1 MSVDQLIKRLNAI
14 ADAGLIY
21 GKNAFDLER
30 YQDIKDVL
38 RDLTGDLSDLTPAEL
53 SDLFLPTSHYPTPM
67 IDVRAFVK
75 NDDGNVLLVRDQSK
89 GDWALPGGYGEIGFS
104 PSENVLKE
112 LVEEAGV
119 TGEVVRLLA
128 VFDTNK
134 WQPQGRQYYKLVF
147 ECRALSQDFKV
158 NSETSEI
165 GYFNLETLTVPL
177 SEKRNTRSQLNLL
190 EELSQ
195 TGKQHID

>member
-1 MSVDQLIKRLNAI
+1 MSVDQLMKRLNAI

-21 GKNAFDLER
+21 GKDTFDLER
-30 YQDIKDVL
+30 YQDIKTVL
-38 RDLTGDLSDLTPAEL
+38 RDLTGHLSDLTPVEL

-75 NDDGNVLLVRDQSK
+75 NDEGDVLLVRDQAK
-89 GDWALPGGYGEIGFS
+89 GDWTLPGGYGEIGFS
-104 PSENVLKE
+104 PSEHVLNE
-112 LVEEAGV
+112 LVVEAGV

-128 VFDTNK
+128 IFDSNK
-134 WQPQGRQYYKLVF
+134 WQPQGRQYYKFVF

-190 EELSQ
+190 DELSQ
-195 TGKQHID
+195 TGKQYID

>member
-1 MSVDQLIKRLNAI
+1 MSADQLIKRLNAI

-21 GKNAFDLER
+21 GKDTFDLER
-30 YQDIKDVL
+30 YQDIKTVL
-38 RDLTGDLSDLTPAEL
+38 RDLTGHLSDITPAEL

-75 NDDGNVLLVRDQSK
+75 NDEGNVLLVRDQIK
-89 GDWALPGGYGEIGFS
+89 GDWTLPGGYGEIGFS

-128 VFDTNK
+128 IFDSNK
-134 WQPQGRQYYKLVF
+134 WQPQGRQYYKFVF
-147 ECRALSQDFKV
+147 DCRALSQDFQV

-165 GYFNLETLTVPL
+165 GYFNLETLTLSL
-177 SEKRNTRSQLNLL
+177 SEKRMSREQLNLL
-190 EELSQ
+190 EALWQ
-195 TGKQHID
+195 TGKQYID